1 MQVENHK
8 LQDSK
13 VKDNSKTQ
21 KLKIKKLKIQNLQFR
36 TKVWSDFKE
45 HYYNQHKMNNK
56 IIEKRCQA
64 IKVTWKICR
73 LYKK

>member
-21 KLKIKKLKIQNLQFR
+21 KLKIKKIL
-36 TKVWSDFKE
+36 
-45 HYYNQHKMNNK
+45 KMNLCL
-56 IIEKRCQA
+56 IINN
-64 IKVTWKICR
+64 
-73 LYKK
+73 L